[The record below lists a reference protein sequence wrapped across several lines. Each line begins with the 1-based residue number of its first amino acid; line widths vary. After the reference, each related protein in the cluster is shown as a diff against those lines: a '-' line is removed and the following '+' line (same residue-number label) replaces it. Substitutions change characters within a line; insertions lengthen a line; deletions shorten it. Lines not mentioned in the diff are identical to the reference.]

1 MALAL
6 LVAAASIVGLGL
18 VASLAPRH
26 PLWLI
31 ALNPLPRHLIL
42 VAPHTP
48 IVPFVAV
55 AALRGLLGCFV
66 AFELGRFYGPQ
77 GIAAFDVANASRAN
91 RVFRVAASA
100 FERWSRLLLTVF
112 PGMLTSALA
121 GADALSRTRSLGLS
135 AIGLVVWALINHR
148 LGGLLAPW
156 TVPIL
161 RFVEENMLTASLL
174 CIAGAAVYYM
184 IQRRKYRGEAAT
196 ESPDGE

>member
-1 MALAL
+1 MLSAL
-6 LVAAASIVGLGL
+6 LLAAASFAGLGL
-18 VASLAPRH
+18 VASLAQRH

-48 IVPFVAV
+48 IVPFVAI
-55 AALRGLLGCFV
+55 AALRGLFGCFV

-77 GIAAFDVANASRAN
+77 GVAAFEASNGSRAN
-91 RVFRVAASA
+91 RLFRIAASA
-100 FERWSRLLLTVF
+100 FERWSRVLLSVF
-112 PGMLTSALA
+112 PGMMTSALA

-135 AIGLVVWALINHR
+135 GLGLVAWALINHR

-161 RFVEENMLTASLL
+161 RFVEENMLPATVL
-174 CIAGAAVYYM
+174 CVAGAAAYYM
-184 IQRRKYRGEAAT
+184 LQRRKFRGDDADRTDDA
-196 ESPDGE
+196 